1 MHRKDSDRLPGY
13 FVLRSGCQ
21 IVQGAVLTPAPTLIL
36 GSSTARVGCAPPL
49 FLQQII
55 FCKIATI
62 GMGERL
68 PQYLLDLLFLE
79 YLKIHVL
86 VQVIRTSR
94 PSLFWHKISTLG
106 TGGCHSIC

>member
-49 FLQQII
+49 F
-55 FCKIATI
+55 FCNGSYFAKLLRLEWGGATVFV
-62 GMGERL
+62 GFAF
-68 PQYLLDLLFLE
+68 LLRGLFE
-79 YLKIHVL
+79 NKCSGSGH
-86 VQVIRTSR
+86 
-94 PSLFWHKISTLG
+94 
-106 TGGCHSIC
+106 

>member
-49 FLQQII
+49 FFATDHILQNCYDWDGGEVATVFVGFAFFGI
-55 FCKIATI
+55 FENTCS
-62 GMGERL
+62 GSG
-68 PQYLLDLLFLE
+68 
-79 YLKIHVL
+79 H
-86 VQVIRTSR
+86 
-94 PSLFWHKISTLG
+94 
-106 TGGCHSIC
+106 